1 MKREDWQKAYAPRAN
16 ALDIRVRNTLTSLP
30 KDTRRTKMKKVFS
43 LALVCVLAMAS
54 VAALAA
60 GVTFS
65 DRADA
70 VRLANRA
77 LAEEYGITE
86 EMQTYFTREMET
98 VDGVTTIVYNSMAD
112 MQHVLGQYKV
122 TIKDGDVQVS
132 WSHDGQSTEGE
143 LDAHAWGAQQ
153 LKLLIEIAKEDQG
166 FSKGYRKAQ
175 EIRKEMESEIAISIT
190 SQDEGTLRT
199 QVIDV
204 SEIADLANIT
214 VTEDE
219 AIAIAKEAFAE
230 EYGLTQAQLD
240 KMEYEQAYAGYIY
253 AVKDGKSVCEV
264 WFWLHQDENTYHTEG
279 DGIYRADV
287 NAENGVIE
295 AIYYDSALAGNG

>member
-1 MKREDWQKAYAPRAN
+1 MKREEWQKAYAPRTG
-16 ALDIRVRNTLTSLP
+16 ALDIRVKNTLASLP
-30 KDTRRTKMKKVFS
+30 SDTRRTEMKKVFS

-54 VAALAA
+54 VVALAA
-60 GVTFS
+60 GATFS

-86 EMQTYFTREMET
+86 EMQTYFTREMTTE
-98 VDGVTTIVYNSMAD
+98 DGVTTITYTSMAD

-122 TIKDGDVQVS
+122 EIKDGDVQVS

-143 LDAHAWGAQQ
+143 LEAHAWGAQQ

-166 FSKGYRKAQ
+166 FAKGYRKAQ
-175 EIRKEMESEIAISIT
+175 EIRKEMENETVIT
-190 SQDEGTLRT
+190 ITRQDEG
-199 QVIDV
+199 
-204 SEIADLANIT
+204 ANKAQAINLSDMAKIT
-214 VTEDE
+214 VTEED

-240 KMEYEQAYAGYIY
+240 KMEYQQAYAGYIY
-253 AVKDGKSVCEV
+253 AVKDGKTICEV
-264 WFWLHQDENTYHTEG
+264 WFWLHQVEDAYHTEG
-279 DGIYRADV
+279 DGIYWAEV
-287 NAENGVIE
+287 NAETGVIE
-295 AIYYDSALAGNG
+295 ALYYDSALAGNG